1 MRVKW
6 IREQLIIVALAI
18 LVSILGTM
26 WYRANQVLRLQDE
39 LVKKQLFIQNTRA
52 FLERSKLD
60 AKTVKIFNQLGWNLP
75 VPEPQLP
82 AKPFSK

>member
-1 MRVKW
+1 MKIKW

-18 LVSILGTM
+18 LVSVLGTM
-26 WYRANQVLRLQDE
+26 WYRVNQVLRLQDE
-39 LVKKQLFIQNTRA
+39 LVKKQIFIENTKT

-60 AKTVKIFNQLGWNLP
+60 AKTIQAFNQLGWNLP
-75 VPEPQLP
+75 IPEPELP